1 MASYLFT
8 DLLKRAPAEIRNN
21 VADARTWLNQNIQT
35 TVTPGRL
42 LRQDPDRPSRISSR
56 PNPGTLN
63 MFLYDAKTKAKLP
76 YFDRFPLIL
85 YAGSTGDG
93 FTGLNLHY
101 LPPLLRARLFDS
113 MYQGNPQLTASNPST
128 GLAIATASRLKYYKP
143 CFKRYLNSNVRSRFV
158 QIYPEEWN
166 LAIFLPT
173 ERFSGGSKGEV
184 FSDTIGKI
192 G

>member
-8 DLLKRAPAEIRNN
+8 DLLRRAPAEIRNN
-21 VADARTWLNQNIQT
+21 AADARSWLQTNMQT

-42 LRQDPDRPSRISSR
+42 LRQDPNKPNRIQSS
-56 PNPGTLN
+56 PGPGNLN

-85 YAGSTGDG
+85 YAGGAPGG
-93 FTGLNLHY
+93 FMGLNLHY
-101 LPPLLRARLFDS
+101 LPPLLRARLFDRIQNQS
-113 MYQGNPQLTASNPST
+113 AGE
-128 GLAIATASRLKYYKP
+128 AIAMASRLRYYKP
-143 CFKRYLNSNVRSRFV
+143 CIKRYLNSNVKSRFV

-173 ERFSGGSKGEV
+173 ERFSGGSKSEV

-192 G
+192 